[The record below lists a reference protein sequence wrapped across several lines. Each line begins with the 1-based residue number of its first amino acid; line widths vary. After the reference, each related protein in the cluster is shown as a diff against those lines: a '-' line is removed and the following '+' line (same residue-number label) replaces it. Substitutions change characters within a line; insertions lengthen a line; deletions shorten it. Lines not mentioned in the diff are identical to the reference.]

1 MFFDKENKYETL
13 SDEQLIPLIIK
24 KKELFSFIIDRYE
37 KKLSSYLF
45 RSFWITNP
53 DDILQDIFIKIYT
66 NLNSFN
72 PSLKFSSWIY
82 RITHNHA
89 IDTIKKQKLEINF
102 SEISNNIW
110 DSDETDFID
119 FLSLLDIKDDKI
131 DFWTSFDK
139 KNLFKIINES
149 ILSLPENYKDV
160 LILKYFEEK
169 DYDEI
174 SDILKVPN
182 GTVASWLNRARN
194 LLKEE
199 LIKKNILHF
208 IW

>member
-82 RITHNHA
+82 RIAHNHA

-119 FLSLLDIKDDKI
+119 FLSILDIKDDKI
-131 DFWTSFDK
+131 DFGTSFDK